1 MKKLLLSFLLLL
13 ATMPL
18 WAHDFE
24 AGGIY
29 YNYLDKSAKTVE
41 VTYRGSSYVSYSN
54 EYTGTVSIPSSVTYG
69 GTTYTVTSIDAY
81 AFAECTGLIS
91 VAISNSV
98 TSIESCAFSDCTAL
112 TSVIIGNSVTSIG
125 SYVFDDC
132 TDLSKVTIGNS
143 VTEIGK
149 YAFSDCT
156 ALTSVAIPNSV
167 TSIGN
172 GAFSGCTGLTSITIP
187 NSVTLIGEVA
197 FVGCTGL
204 TTVNYNAENCTSM
217 GSSMSPA
224 FEICSNFKTLN
235 IGNEVKTIPNYA
247 FLKCSGLTSVII
259 PNSVTEIG
267 NSAFSGCTGL
277 TSATIPNS
285 VTEIGNSAFSG
296 CTGLTSVTI
305 GNSVASIGSY
315 AFACIN
321 LTEVCISDLSAWCKI
336 DFGSLTANP
345 LYNGKKLKLN
355 GVEIKELVIPDD
367 ITQIKDYAFIECSGV
382 TSVIIGNSVVSIG
395 SSAFYSC
402 DGLSS
407 VIIGKSVETI
417 VEDAF
422 NSSRYLEKIISLNST
437 PPTCTSS
444 KSFHS
449 NNYSKATLYVPKDSY
464 AKYFIDDIW
473 GQFTNIKKIEIL
485 ASSIALNNSM
495 IKLDKG
501 NAAILTAT
509 IAPSNA
515 TIKNIVWTSSNPLIA
530 TVDQSGKVTAFLEG
544 TATITATA
552 VDGSDISASCNVV
565 VNNSVETKIALSQT
579 EANLPVNEVMT
590 LSYTVTPSNTPVD
603 WSTNN
608 PDVANIRKNANG
620 SVTVGGMADGEAI
633 ITAKA
638 TDGSG
643 ASASCKVIVGVGG
656 VEGVEVDN
664 NSKEVARY
672 DIHGRLLSEPTKGI
686 NIIKMSDG
694 STRKEFVK

>member
-247 FLKCSGLTSVII
+247 FLKCSGLTSVI
-259 PNSVTEIG
+259 
-267 NSAFSGCTGL
+267 
-277 TSATIPNS
+277 IPNS